1 MTKNKLTV
9 LLLMYSYRHLI
20 YIRQLEFK
28 DKLGVLDDICDQN
41 YDQALY
47 LLYNSIIIKSIYRFN
62 EFWYEIIVITR

>member
-41 YDQALY
+41 YDPDLY

>member
-41 YDQALY
+41 YDPDLY
-47 LLYNSIIIKSIYRFN
+47 LLYNSIIIKSI
-62 EFWYEIIVITR
+62 